1 MKNINRNFELAY
13 ESFLNHDYVKVIE
26 LLREIPENVLTETED
41 KVAVWEMLAH
51 SYYETMDEKSVDYYK
66 KLAGLYESLKDDS
79 QHFTNLVRVL
89 EKLAELHD
97 DEEHF
102 KTGLKYYDKLIKLIE
117 SNEDLDKQ
125 IKEEM
130 IVKIGMKAAVV
141 SEENNY
147 IYGAKKYYK
156 KITDSARFSANPE
169 VKRIQIQA
177 HYQLGNIFIEESKMF
192 DAIRNF
198 KKVIKIKDEYNIPLN
213 PGFLAATYNNLAI
226 SSKIEFYFTDAVKY
240 FKESLKYYLQ
250 LAKENPEEY
259 LPFVGLTYN
268 NLGNTYVE
276 KFDVRDEIDTFG
288 VSSFSGFGIL
298 SAQRTEGP
306 QKMLQVLDKEEGVTF
321 YKKALDVFQ
330 KLYEKHPEQYEH
342 YLGTVKH
349 NLGIIHDELERYDEA
364 IKWYEEALKIRER
377 LAKKSPEIFT
387 PDKLVTLLNLVTL
400 YQNLFEQSGNTEL
413 LNKAKKYFEQAEKE
427 VMNLDDSLP
436 VFQTMKSETAYFKD
450 YFNKVNE
457 EYINVVKYKN
467 KKNSSKEVINETL
480 DVNKKILHQCEIIGL
495 LEDLHHK
502 YPENEFIKNELSVEY
517 TNIFWFYLRLGKMDE
532 AGKIKEKYFNMT
544 ENISK
549 EMLINLAHMK
559 YMEGKIEEAEKD
571 YIDII
576 KKDNITKNETINLIK
591 NDLQLL
597 HLEGLIE
604 KPFEIVSKLDILNKT
619 DNGIPGIGNFIY

>member
-97 DEEHF
+97 DEEQF
-102 KTGLKYYDKLIKLIE
+102 KTGLKYYDKLIKLFE

-130 IVKIGMKAAVV
+130 IVKTAMKAAVV

-156 KITDSARFSANPE
+156 KITDAARFSDNPE

-226 SSKIEFYFTDAVKY
+226 ASKIEFYFTDAVKY

-306 QKMLQVLDKEEGVTF
+306 QRMLQVLDKEEGVAF
-321 YKKALDVFQ
+321 YKKALEVFQ

-364 IKWYEEALKIRER
+364 VKWYEEALEIREK
-377 LAKKSPEIFT
+377 LANKN
-387 PDKLVTLLNLVTL
+387 PDFFMPDLAITLLNLVTL
-400 YQNLFEQSGNTEL
+400 YQGLFESTG
-413 LNKAKKYFEQAEKE
+413 KKTYLDRARSYFEAVKP
-427 VMNLDDSLP
+427 VIDRLNPNLP
-436 VFQTMKSETAYFKD
+436 VIESMKSEKD
-450 YFNKVNE
+450 YFENYFNNVTGEYIDLVNYKVN
-457 EYINVVKYKN
+457 
-467 KKNSSKEVINETL
+467 KKEWQKLRDETL
-480 DVNKKILHQCEIIGL
+480 DIDEKINYQNRIVGKLLDLIKKYQKNKTIR
-495 LEDLHHK
+495 
-502 YPENEFIKNELSVEY
+502 NELAVEY
-517 TNIFWFYLRLGKMDE
+517 TNLFWFYLLKKDLKE
-532 AGKIKEKYFNMT
+532 ARKIKIDYDK
-544 ENISK
+544 IAGQLSK
-549 EMLINLAHMK
+549 EMRINMAHYHLLDGNEK
-559 YMEGKIEEAEKD
+559 EAETEYKQILWD
-571 YIDII
+571 YSE
-576 KKDNITKNETINLIK
+576 TRNEIFNTIK
-591 NDLQLL
+591 NDLFILFRYGVIDNPSSL
-597 HLEGLIE
+597 VGRLEM
-604 KPFEIVSKLDILNKT
+604 VLNGGET
-619 DNGIPGIGNFIY
+619 NWN

>member
-26 LLREIPENVLTETED
+26 LLREIPENVLAETED

-51 SYYETMDEKSVDYYK
+51 SYYETMDEKAVDYYK
-66 KLAGLYESLKDDS
+66 KLAELYESLKDDL

-89 EKLAELHD
+89 ENLAELHD
-97 DEEHF
+97 DEDHF
-102 KTGLKYYDKLIKLIE
+102 KTGLKYYDKLIKLFE
-117 SNEDLDKQ
+117 RNEDLDKQ

-130 IVKIGMKAAVV
+130 IVKTAMKAADV

-156 KITDSARFSANPE
+156 KIMDVARFSGNPE

-226 SSKIEFYFTDAVKY
+226 ASKIEFYFTDAVKY

-306 QKMLQVLDKEEGVTF
+306 QKMLQVLDKEEGVAF

-330 KLYEKHPEQYEH
+330 KLYEKYPEQYEH

-364 IKWYEEALKIRER
+364 VKWYEEALEIREK
-377 LAKKSPEIFT
+377 LANKN
-387 PDKLVTLLNLVTL
+387 PDFFMPDLAVTLLNLVTL
-400 YQNLFEQSGNTEL
+400 YQGLFESTG
-413 LNKAKKYFEQAEKE
+413 KKTYLDRARSYFESVKP
-427 VMNLDDSLP
+427 VIDRLNPNLP
-436 VFQTMKSETAYFKD
+436 VIVSMKSEKD
-450 YFNKVNE
+450 YFENYFNNVTGEYIDLVNYKVN
-457 EYINVVKYKN
+457 
-467 KKNSSKEVINETL
+467 KKEWQKLRDETL
-480 DVNKKILHQCEIIGL
+480 DIDEKLNYQNRIVGKLLDLKK
-495 LEDLHHK
+495 K
-502 YPENEFIKNELSVEY
+502 YPKNKTIRNELAVEY
-517 TNIFWFYLRLGKMDE
+517 TNLFWFYLLKKDLKE
-532 AGKIKEKYFNMT
+532 ARKIKIDYDK
-544 ENISK
+544 IAGQLSK
-549 EMLINLAHMK
+549 EMRINMAHYRLLDGNEK
-559 YMEGKIEEAEKD
+559 EAETEYKQILWD
-571 YIDII
+571 YSEAR
-576 KKDNITKNETINLIK
+576 NEIFNTIK
-591 NDLQLL
+591 NDLFILFRYGVIDNPSSL
-597 HLEGLIE
+597 IGRLEM
-604 KPFEIVSKLDILNKT
+604 VLNGGET
-619 DNGIPGIGNFIY
+619 NWN